1 MTKKYSEMRNY
12 ILSCYDFDSL
22 DEVASTA
29 FDAYYA
35 GTLTDEE
42 YANLQKLMNCIVKKG
57 VECINSWYVSERIWI
72 WGTLGINNI
81 EKRIGWC
88 VII

>member
-1 MTKKYSEMRNY
+1 MRNY

-22 DEVASTA
+22 DEVARTA
-29 FDAYYA
+29 FDAYYT

-57 VECINSWYVSERIWI
+57 VECINS
-72 WGTLGINNI
+72 
-81 EKRIGWC
+81 
-88 VII
+88 

>member
-1 MTKKYSEMRNY
+1 MTKKYSEMRDY

-22 DEVASTA
+22 YEVTGTV
-29 FDAYYA
+29 FYAYRT

-57 VECINSWYVSERIWI
+57 VECINS
-72 WGTLGINNI
+72 
-81 EKRIGWC
+81 
-88 VII
+88 

>member
-1 MTKKYSEMRNY
+1 MKYPPYYKGMTKKYSKMRSY

-22 DEVASTA
+22 CEIASTA
-29 FDAYYA
+29 FDAYCA

-57 VECINSWYVSERIWI
+57 VECINGRYVSERI
-72 WGTLGINNI
+72 
-81 EKRIGWC
+81 
-88 VII
+88 